1 MASCEKVIQDQ
12 LQKYGFKRE
21 ADLSELYLANK
32 GLIDVTDL
40 SRFQMLKYLWLNNN
54 KIKKV
59 HCLNYIY
66 RLTELYLH
74 NNDLTNITGSLS
86 HLKSLQVL
94 MLHNNQLTKLVGTV
108 SELKGMQFLKTL
120 SLFLNP
126 LAQDS
131 GYRLYVIHYVPSLHL
146 LDRREVKQEER
157 NAAFS
162 LYNAERAC
170 VLKSLAFG
178 RRVKAPL
185 LAKARAPAIRSLTY
199 CDKSGLRR
207 NQKKVPLQDPD
218 AAVLNRAMQRS
229 LMQFSS
235 IDWNT
240 IPSSQQK
247 RLEDQPS
254 ESPKIITVK
263 FR

>member
-120 SLFLNP
+120 K
-126 LAQDS
+126 
-131 GYRLYVIHYVPSLHL
+131 
-146 LDRREVKQEER
+146 VKQEER

-229 LMQFSS
+229 LMQYSS

-240 IPSSQQK
+240 IPSSEQK